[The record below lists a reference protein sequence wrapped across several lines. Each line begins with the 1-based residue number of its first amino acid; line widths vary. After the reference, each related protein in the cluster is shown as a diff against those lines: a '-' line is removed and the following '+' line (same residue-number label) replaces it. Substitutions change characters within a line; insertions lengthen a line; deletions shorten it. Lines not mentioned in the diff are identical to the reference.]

1 MAPAAPGERTQVYC
15 PSARKTLVTRQ
26 AQFAEDPLAQHLPAA
41 TAGSP
46 GVPPVLPALSL
57 VSRRL
62 LSRPQ
67 HTQTLLENSEGE
79 SNAAVPSAASALQ
92 EKAHLRFQN

>member
-1 MAPAAPGERTQVYC
+1 MAPVAPGENSGVLPEC
-15 PSARKTLVTRQ
+15 EETLVTRQ
-26 AQFAEDPLAQHLPAA
+26 AQPAEDQLAQHLPAA

-57 VSRRL
+57 VSRHL
-62 LSRPQ
+62 PSRPQ
-67 HTQTLLENSEGE
+67 HTQMLLENSEGE

-92 EKAHLRFQN
+92 EKARLRFQD